1 MELTH
6 YFQPGEIAPGEGAW
20 VFLMRSP
27 ISPDVSIAEQITQF
41 YSNAYMA
48 SCNDELAQMYGFDS
62 KNDLVGAPVS
72 TFMPASNSI
81 LELLETMIKSNYK
94 LSGAISKEHAK
105 DGRPIFFR
113 NNMEAIF
120 KDGLLIGGK
129 GTQILVE
136 KP

>member
-20 VFLMRSP
+20 VFLMREP
-27 ISPDVSIAEQITQF
+27 ISPDVSIPEQITQF
-41 YSNAYMA
+41 YSNAHMA
-48 SCNDELAQMYGFDS
+48 ICNNELAVMYGFDN
-62 KNDLVGAPVS
+62 KNDLIGAPVS

-94 LSGAISKEHAK
+94 LYGAVSKEHDK

-120 KDGLLIGGK
+120 KDGVLIGGK
-129 GTQILVE
+129 GTQILIE

>member
-20 VFLMRSP
+20 VFLMRLP
-27 ISPDVSIAEQITQF
+27 ISPDVSIPEQITQF

-48 SCNDELAQMYGFDS
+48 ICNDELAHMYGFDS
-62 KNDLVGAPVS
+62 KNDLVGAPVT
-72 TFMPASNSI
+72 TFMPSSNSI
-81 LELLETMIKSNYK
+81 LELLERMIKSNYK
-94 LSGAISKEHAK
+94 LSDAISKEHDK

-120 KDGLLIGGK
+120 EDGMLIGGK
-129 GTQILVE
+129 GTQILIE